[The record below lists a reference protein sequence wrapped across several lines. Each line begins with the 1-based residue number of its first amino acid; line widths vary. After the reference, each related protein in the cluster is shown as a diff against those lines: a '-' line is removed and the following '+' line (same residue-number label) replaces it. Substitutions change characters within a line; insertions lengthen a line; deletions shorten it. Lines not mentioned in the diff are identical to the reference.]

1 MFRFSID
8 FQPKATLKHLH
19 TSSNSVEINSVRMS
33 FALPDA
39 HCAIGRRASRP
50 LTHFN
55 NKNRCPTSAG
65 TGTLLCQI
73 PMYHPLNPLK
83 SVPPLGHLSLKKGY
97 ISPGTNLNVLNFMFR
112 FFIDLRWVVLASPPQ
127 TAPRAT
133 YAKLSLAR
141 ATPFSCEANLPKNS
155 SIIRAFEN
163 SVIRKRLKAL
173 NLFIPTLSPMWGCL
187 SVLNH
192 IRVAKQSWPPS
203 LRA

>member
-1 MFRFSID
+1 MSVFGLFRTIFPSPCIIFAESFFNYPLSYIPIRFFFNFMSRFLLDFS
-8 FQPKATLKHLH
+8 PKATLKNLH

-65 TGTLLCQI
+65 TRTLLCQI

-97 ISPGTNLNVLNFMFR
+97 ISPGTNLNVLNFM
-112 FFIDLRWVVLASPPQ
+112 
-127 TAPRAT
+127 
-133 YAKLSLAR
+133 
-141 ATPFSCEANLPKNS
+141 
-155 SIIRAFEN
+155 
-163 SVIRKRLKAL
+163 
-173 NLFIPTLSPMWGCL
+173 
-187 SVLNH
+187 SVLNSPPRRALRH
-192 IRVAKQSWPPS
+192 WPSS
-203 LRA
+203 LSTRPASRLNED